1 MSIRLTVRGVTCLGN
16 TVKNLLDCH
25 IPESSG
31 LCTMEEDRVQNAIE
45 RRMTKYGMDVLQGGM
60 RLLCQSDS
68 ERGEKIGRNRKP
80 AWQCHAGF
88 CDQGYS
94 VRPPSAVA
102 DVMKGSI
109 CMVPYFAITKRVMT

>member
-1 MSIRLTVRGVTCLGN
+1 MSVRLTVRGVTCLGN

-88 CDQGYS
+88 CDQGLLLPTECGPWI
-94 VRPPSAVA
+94 V
-102 DVMKGSI
+102 KGST
-109 CMVPYFAITKRVMT
+109 CMVPYFATTKRVMT